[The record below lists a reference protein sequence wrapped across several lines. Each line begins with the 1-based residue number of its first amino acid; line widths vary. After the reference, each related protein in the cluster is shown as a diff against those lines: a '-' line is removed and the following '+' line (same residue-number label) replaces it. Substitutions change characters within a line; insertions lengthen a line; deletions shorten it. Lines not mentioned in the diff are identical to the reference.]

1 MTALRIAAHVHSDWS
16 YDGEWPLPSIA
27 RAFRRQRYDAV
38 LMTEHDRGFDQG
50 RWEEYQRQCAAISDD
65 GLLLIPGIEY
75 EDGENVVHIAVW
87 GESIPFLGSA
97 QPTFELL
104 NAARRHQAVT
114 VFAHPWRRDA
124 HLRYRSDW
132 SPLLTAMEIWNR
144 KYDGVAP
151 GRDAVALAA
160 REGLAPFVSLD
171 FHTARQFFP
180 LSTSVQVAGAPSPD
194 AVIAAL
200 RDGDYEPRLLG
211 LSALRFTGGRFGAAA
226 RELENV
232 RLRLR
237 GPVRKLERRIRGRRT
252 GSK

>member
-16 YDGEWPLPSIA
+16 YDGKWSLASIA

-50 RWEEYQRQCAAISDD
+50 RWEEYQRRCAAVSDE
-65 GLLLIPGIEY
+65 GLLVIPGIEY
-75 EDGENVVHIAVW
+75 EDPENVVHIAVW
-87 GESIPFLGSA
+87 GEAIPFLGSA
-97 QPTFELL
+97 LPTFEVLQ
-104 NAARRHQAVT
+104 AAHPHQAVT

-124 HLRYRSDW
+124 HLRYRSVW
-132 SPLLTAMEIWNR
+132 KPLLTAVEIWNR

-151 GRDAVALAA
+151 RSDAVALAA

-180 LSTSVQVAGAPSPD
+180 LSTSVQVDGPPSPH

-200 RDGDYEPRLLG
+200 RNGNYEPQLLG
-211 LSALRFTGGRFGAAA
+211 LPATRFTNGPGGAAA
-226 RELENV
+226 HGLENL
-232 RLRLR
+232 RLALR
-237 GPVRKLERRIRGRRT
+237 GPVRKLERGVRKKLEGR
-252 GSK
+252 